1 MNTQLASFKRITTNV
16 LLISV
21 ALEIIFFFSI
31 PNIIASVVL
40 LYGWLLIKTVVLT
53 NHNMINYPVSFLMM
67 FGLVLFH
74 YILPLPLTLLEFK
87 EVTYNLVLP
96 TLTFWHHFLFVSFIV
111 FTFKLYTNISNK
123 KNILRNYLS
132 HTDLYR
138 VPTDRIIWISS
149 FLGLFASFYSYFIFG
164 ANQKEHIDR
173 GLLYYI
179 ASFFIPFL
187 WMPVII
193 PFRKFRKL
201 KSYEKSANINLKII
215 IYSSLVVIIA
225 LVSNMRTILF
235 SGITTFLLIFVSGV
249 LFGYYNIKKLLTIK
263 RVVILILIFFISIG
277 PLIDLGITMV
287 IVRNDRGKLSATE
300 FLNKTIDVFRDKKS
314 LQKIKDIGGI
324 AVETDEYTFKRWNED
339 YLSNLLLNRFVN
351 LKISDNCLF
360 HAQHIG
366 YQNPKM
372 QEMLFEKI
380 IASLPNAVIGN
391 FGMSYDKK
399 VEIEAFSFTDYLY
412 SLSVNDPSVKGSAII
427 GTIPGL
433 GMAIFGYWYLLIIIP
448 VFVILFYMFDSL
460 VNIKKGVVIYS
471 YLFFMMLL
479 LIVNNFNDRHV
490 YIYEFR
496 FILRGYIELVVLF
509 ILTMKVVRLIESFL
523 FNKINI

>member
-1 MNTQLASFKRITTNV
+1 
-16 LLISV
+16 
-21 ALEIIFFFSI
+21 
-31 PNIIASVVL
+31 
-40 LYGWLLIKTVVLT
+40 
-53 NHNMINYPVSFLMM
+53 
-67 FGLVLFH
+67 
-74 YILPLPLTLLEFK
+74 
-87 EVTYNLVLP
+87 
-96 TLTFWHHFLFVSFIV
+96 
-111 FTFKLYTNISNK
+111 
-123 KNILRNYLS
+123 
-132 HTDLYR
+132 
-138 VPTDRIIWISS
+138 
-149 FLGLFASFYSYFIFG
+149 
-164 ANQKEHIDR
+164 
-173 GLLYYI
+173 
-179 ASFFIPFL
+179 
-187 WMPVII
+187 MPVII

-201 KSYEKSANINLKII
+201 KPYEISANINLKII

-235 SGITTFLLIFVSGV
+235 SGIMTFLLIFVSGL

-263 RVVILILIFFISIG
+263 RVVVLILIFFISIG

-287 IVRNDRGKLSATE
+287 IVRNDRDKLSATE
-300 FLNKTIDVFRDKKS
+300 FLNKTIEVFRDKKS
-314 LQKIKDIGGI
+314 LQKIKDIGGV

-372 QEMLFEKI
+372 QEMLYEKI

-496 FILRGYIELVVLF
+496 FILRGYIELIVLF
-509 ILTMKVVRLIESFL
+509 ILTMKVVRLIDSFL